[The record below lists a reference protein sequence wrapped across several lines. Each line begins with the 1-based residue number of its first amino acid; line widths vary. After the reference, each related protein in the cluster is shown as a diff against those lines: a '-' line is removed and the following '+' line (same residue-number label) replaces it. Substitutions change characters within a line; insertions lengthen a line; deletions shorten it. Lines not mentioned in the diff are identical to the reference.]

1 MKMKN
6 SNLGLNYKKSKYLA
20 NVQEQWVSLWHK
32 PVSILPEV
40 ALAFFFFFGAWIHV
54 ISGLWDRL
62 DLFPLP

>member
-40 ALAFFFFFGAWIHV
+40 ALAFFFFFLEPGFMWFQDFETV
-54 ISGLWDRL
+54 
-62 DLFPLP
+62 